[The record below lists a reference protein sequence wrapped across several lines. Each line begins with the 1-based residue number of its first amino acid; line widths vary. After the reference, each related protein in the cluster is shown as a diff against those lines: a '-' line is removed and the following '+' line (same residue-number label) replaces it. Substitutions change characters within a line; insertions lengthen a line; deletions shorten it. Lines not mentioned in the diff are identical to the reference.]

1 MEAIRRAR
9 DLAVPVFLVAHDTSR
24 ASQDAILEGAIPIPA
39 EPDFDLVLNY
49 L

>member
-9 DLAVPVFLVAHDTSR
+9 DLAVPVFLVAHDTSH
-24 ASQDAILEGAIPIPA
+24 ASQDAVLEGAIPIPA